1 MPMKQGESKTAEA
14 EKIVNTV
21 RHESEPLEDAIQTLE
36 GPASLSY
43 AKELAF
49 MHEPVEVLI
58 LESQN
63 TNDTTQLVTISV
75 NGKSHFLLR
84 GQWKTVPRFVL
95 EILAKSKKEAW
106 NFSFRKNSDGSTSDV
121 DRMSRILRY
130 PHQWR
135 DKNPKGATW
144 YDSIKDSFL

>member
-1 MPMKQGESKTAEA
+1 MPTQEGNSKTAEP
-14 EKIVNTV
+14 EKAVDTS
-21 RHESEPLEDAIQTLE
+21 RHESEPLEDAIQVLE
-36 GPASLSY
+36 GPEALAY
-43 AKELAF
+43 ARDLAF
-49 MHEPVEVLI
+49 MPEPVEVLV

-63 TNDTTQLVTISV
+63 TNDTTQLVDIKV
-75 NGKSHFLLR
+75 NGKSYFLLR
-84 GQWKTVPRFVL
+84 GQWKVVPRFVL

-106 NFSFRKNSDGSTSDV
+106 NFSFRKNSDGSTSDI

-135 DKNPKGATW
+135 DKNPKGAAW